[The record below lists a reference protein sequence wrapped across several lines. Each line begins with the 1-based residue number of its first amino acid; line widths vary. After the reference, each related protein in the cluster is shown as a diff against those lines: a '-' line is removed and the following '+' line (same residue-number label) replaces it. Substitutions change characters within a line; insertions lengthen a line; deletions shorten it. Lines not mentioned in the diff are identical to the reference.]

1 MKITGRDW
9 FFIFLLLLS
18 SLFATKALIH
28 PGFFTSHDG
37 PHQVVRLYYYQAAL
51 RDGQL
56 PPRYLLDSL
65 HGFGYPLFIFSYHLP
80 WLLAMPFLWLG
91 VSLYDCLKLLFILSF
106 VCSGLTM
113 YFWQRA
119 FWASRWAGFI
129 AAFLYLW
136 APYRF
141 VDIFVRGSLGESW
154 TFVFLPLLFYSLQ
167 GSTFKA
173 VILGGVALAGL
184 ILSHLLI
191 FLLTLPALLLFLLW
205 LFLENRSFSA
215 NLKKFKL
222 NLLIFALGLG
232 LTAFYLLPAVFLK
245 QETVFNQLMAGTTT
259 SFNDHF
265 PTFKQL
271 LYSPWGYGF
280 SFPGTNDAMSFQV
293 GVGQWLV
300 AGASIL
306 FISWQFFKE
315 FKNQKSKIKMKIQNA
330 KITIAIIFVLLF
342 SYSLLM
348 MQPISRPVW
357 QVANKFAYID
367 YPWRYLFLT
376 VFSASVLG
384 GWLVARLNSIHLK
397 LLKGFKKLR
406 LTPAILAGLVLISV
420 CLYANRNHLRVNA
433 WLDWPPQSFV
443 GDGDTSNTFEEYT
456 PRWADRQY
464 LKTPRP
470 LIEILQGEGQ
480 ATKVIKKSQRL
491 SFEAEN
497 KTESRYRVNL
507 LYFPEVSLTVDGQP
521 QNYQYQDKG
530 VLDFSLPAG
539 KHQVVIEYQKTRLEK
554 IGMGITILN
563 LLLLGYFFLKF
574 KN

>member
-1 MKITGRDW
+1 MKITGKDW
-9 FFIFLLLLS
+9 LFIFLLLLS

-28 PGFFTSHDG
+28 SGLFTSHDG
-37 PHQVVRLYYYQAAL
+37 PHQVVRLYYYQEAL

-56 PPRYLLDSL
+56 PPRYLLGSL

-80 WLLAMPFLWLG
+80 WLGGMPFLWLG
-91 VSLYDCLKLLFILSF
+91 LSIYDCLKVLFILSF
-106 VCSGLTM
+106 VFSGLTM
-113 YFWQRA
+113 YVWQRSL
-119 FWASRWAGFI
+119 WKSRFAGFI
-129 AAFLYLW
+129 GAFLYLW

-167 GSTFKA
+167 GSTFKT
-173 VILGGVALAGL
+173 VILGGTALAGL
-184 ILSHLLI
+184 ILSHMLI
-191 FLLTLPALLLFLLW
+191 FLLTLPALLLFSLG
-205 LFLENRSFSA
+205 LFLEKGGFWV
-215 NLKKFKL
+215 NLKKLKL
-222 NLLIFALGLG
+222 ILLTFALGFG

-245 QETVFNQLMAGTTT
+245 RETIFSQIMAGK
-259 SFNDHF
+259 SAVFAEHF
-265 PTFKQL
+265 PSFRQL
-271 LYSPWGYGF
+271 IYSPWGYGF
-280 SFPGTNDAMSFQV
+280 SFAGPNDGMSFQL
-293 GVGQWLV
+293 GAAQWLAV
-300 AGASIL
+300 VFAFLLIVLKGSTFKAVNAVFFFFIFL
-306 FISWQFFKE
+306 F
-315 FKNQKSKIKMKIQNA
+315 
-330 KITIAIIFVLLF
+330 
-342 SYSLLM
+342 SLLM
-348 MQPISRPVW
+348 MQPVSRPVW
-357 QVANKFAYID
+357 QVVNKFAYID

-384 GWLVARLNSIHLK
+384 GWLVARLNSVRLK
-397 LLKGFKKLR
+397 LLKGFKKLK
-406 LTPAILAGLVLISV
+406 LAPAILAGLVLIFV
-420 CLYANRNHLRVNA
+420 CLYTNRNHLRVNA

-507 LYFPEVSLTVDGQP
+507 LYFPDVSLTVDSQP
-521 QNYQYQDKG
+521 KSYQYQDKG
-530 VLDFSLPAG
+530 VLDFTLPAG
-539 KHQVVIEYQKTRLEK
+539 KHQVVIEYQKTRVEK
-554 IGMGITILN
+554 IGMGITALN